1 MSRDETS
8 VQRRNL
14 PSPYPMKLKCS
25 KLFNLKADGGT
36 TNKKV
41 HNQMA
46 EEIGF
51 SSIVLDKT
59 ESEKEQKR
67 TLPGA
72 HTAWLLR
79 TRTLGGVCS
88 SEPM

>member
-1 MSRDETS
+1 MSRDETN

-14 PSPYPMKLKCS
+14 PNPYPMKFKCS
-25 KLFNLKADGGT
+25 KLFNLKTDVGT

-41 HNQMA
+41 HNQMS
-46 EEIGF
+46 EEIRF

-67 TLPGA
+67 ELSPAHIKRGYSGPG
-72 HTAWLLR
+72 HM
-79 TRTLGGVCS
+79 GGL
-88 SEPM
+88 